1 MKVTKLI
8 WLIFD
13 IIILIMSVSPEIA
26 ISNIAKWLLLFG
38 VKENNIPPLLKD
50 PSINYAMYILSCFI
64 ILHWINKIMPF
75 VYGKLK
81 KYLYKNKAVKQSSI
95 QNDFVSML
103 MRDLKYSVQSYTS
116 FCYNYNNTKSSFNL
130 TNHIEK
136 LVNLFKSS
144 FFINKFSI
152 LRKTKFFLSKEEY
165 NFLIDYYN
173 RNNQLLSYLK
183 NLQKKSVTD
192 IRTRDYKNRH
202 IYLDIYSQKGV
213 YDPNIIAS
221 CQNEKNVILYLK
233 ELTEDAEY
241 LIDILRSK
249 HIA

>member
-165 NFLIDYYN
+165 
-173 RNNQLLSYLK
+173 
-183 NLQKKSVTD
+183 
-192 IRTRDYKNRH
+192 
-202 IYLDIYSQKGV
+202 
-213 YDPNIIAS
+213 
-221 CQNEKNVILYLK
+221 
-233 ELTEDAEY
+233 
-241 LIDILRSK
+241 
-249 HIA
+249 